1 MFQSNKQK
9 KKDKLWF
16 ACQTRFQQYNQDI
29 DVMPN
34 VQQQRHHPQRPLHP
48 QSSHHQIQSYLHQQ
62 QQQQPLLMM
71 DPRETP
77 PPQYGQAMRCCGKCS
92 CSMSSMLESSEKT
105 SNYNN
110 NHQQLMYPP
119 YPTNTPQCV
128 CLNNCFGNVADE
140 MSYSMDLE
148 SGSEEMSIELD
159 CETKTGGCYCGNY
172 GDNSIDC
179 NDGDD
184 YDRQYSNNWSMTTTT
199 MGKATKP
206 TITGELIAERL
217 TNWQTN
223 QNSAFHQQHPH
234 HQQEHQHQHH
244 QTSMATTTTNVNKST
259 GTTIAGNVL
268 RNYCCTGGGC
278 VSNESSI
285 GSTCPNQ
292 THPNQIYSP
301 NPMAMLIPT
310 TTTTPTVTSTLTA
323 TAASVFRN
331 CCRGVGSQ
339 SNESSLGIYDNSHQ
353 NNNNRNFT
361 YNMNIQNIQ
370 NNNNNSKNNY
380 NSYEQKFTTDS
391 SGPLRTKELFKALMK
406 KLKDP
411 QLDTL
416 CQVVENRLNATTN
429 NGTAAGGTIANTNI
443 VGSSDSNNTSGGWR
457 RQNRSSAAASSHQTS
472 STCVLVPR
480 ESIGGEEPFVI
491 ACRLW
496 FWPDLRD
503 SSELKRIPMCPNGK
517 ELVYVCCNPAHWNR
531 ILIPETA
538 PPPYQPAI
546 MDRLKP
552 EDRAPS
558 ENLKDGGCS
567 TVSSTTTGLRVQIP
581 ESFTTNGEDHS
592 SPSSTWCQIA
602 YWELAQRVGE
612 RYEAKNSTVN
622 IYSEGSGGM
631 CLKDLA
637 DKNDKKFKENRL
649 SSVQKTRQKIGLG
662 ITLSQEADGV
672 WLYNRSEAPIF
683 VHSPTLND
691 DCRHVSKVPPGYCL
705 NAFDINRARTQKL
718 VCPPQIA
725 GAQTGPIDTF
735 SMQISF
741 AKGWGSSYRRTDITA
756 CHCWLEVLFARR

>member
-1 MFQSNKQK
+1 MFMFQSNKQK

-29 DVMPN
+29 DVMPS
-34 VQQQRHHPQRPLHP
+34 VQPQQRHHQLPLRPQQQYRT
-48 QSSHHQIQSYLHQQ
+48 SSHQQ
-62 QQQQPLLMM
+62 QQQHHQPLLLM

-77 PPQYGQAMRCCGKCS
+77 PPQYGQAMKCSGKCS
-92 CSMSSMLESSEKT
+92 YSMSSMLDSSGA
-105 SNYNN
+105 NINN
-110 NHQQLMYPP
+110 NNNTTKSSSNQQLMYPMS
-119 YPTNTPQCV
+119 TPQCV
-128 CLNNCFGNVADE
+128 CLNNCFGSVADE
-140 MSYSMDLE
+140 MSCPMDLE
-148 SGSEEMSIELD
+148 SGSEEMSIEQD
-159 CETKTGGCYCGNY
+159 YETKTGGYYCESY
-172 GDNSIDC
+172 GDNSTDC
-179 NDGDD
+179 NEGDN
-184 YDRQYSNNWSMTTTT
+184 YDHQYSSWSTKTTESIS
-199 MGKATKP
+199 GD
-206 TITGELIAERL
+206 LIAERL
-217 TNWQTN
+217 TNLQQQN
-223 QNSAFHQQHPH
+223 QKLAFHH
-234 HQQEHQHQHH
+234 HNH
-244 QTSMATTTTNVNKST
+244 QTSTTNNNSSNKST

-268 RNYCCTGGGC
+268 RNCCCTGGELS
-278 VSNESSI
+278 V
-285 GSTCPNQ
+285 GSTCPHQ
-292 THPNQIYSP
+292 TQPNQNFFP
-301 NPMAMLIPT
+301 NVMTTPVST
-310 TTTTPTVTSTLTA
+310 TTTVTSALTA
-323 TAASVFRN
+323 TAASVFGN
-331 CCRGVGSQ
+331 CCRGAGSQ
-339 SNESSLGIYDNSHQ
+339 SNESSIGIYCDPQ
-353 NNNNRNFT
+353 ENNRNF
-361 YNMNIQNIQ
+361 NINI
-370 NNNNNSKNNY
+370 NNNNAIGINY
-380 NSYEQKFTTDS
+380 NNKFFEQKPTTTTILTTDS
-391 SGPLRTKELFKALMK
+391 FGTLTTKELFKALIK

-416 CQVVENRLNATTN
+416 CQVVENRLNA
-429 NGTAAGGTIANTNI
+429 ANTVATI
-443 VGSSDSNNTSGGWR
+443 DANNTGGGGGWR
-457 RQNRSSAAASSHQTS
+457 RQNRSSSSSHQP

-480 ESIGGEEPFVI
+480 ELIGGEEPNVI

-503 SSELKRIPMCPNGK
+503 SMELKRIPMCPNGK

-531 ILIPETA
+531 ILIPEAA
-538 PPPYQPAI
+538 PPPYQPSV

-558 ENLKDGGCS
+558 ENLKYGGCS
-567 TVSSTTTGLRVQIP
+567 SVSSTTTGLRDQIP

-592 SPSSTWCQIA
+592 SPSPTWCQIA

-637 DKNDKKFKENRL
+637 DKNDKKFTEKS

-705 NAFDINRARTQKL
+705 NAFDINRARTQKP
-718 VCPPQIA
+718 VCSPQIA

-741 AKGWGSSYRRTDITA
+741 AKGWGSKYRRTDITA